1 MFTHEMLSN
10 VLMSQVGQMMPMD
23 LMGGSQ
29 DSTLLWVIIGLLTII
44 ILYLWYN
51 GRGQV
56 LAELIPAEPGQHVIG
71 TDKIEVAM
79 KLLSPNE
86 RMVMEALIGND
97 GEMLQKDLH
106 YDLDLSRVQA
116 HRIVQTLTQRDI
128 VTVEDHY
135 NTKKVRLAEWLMS

>member
-1 MFTHEMLSN
+1 
-10 VLMSQVGQMMPMD
+10 MSQVGQMMPMD
-23 LMGGSQ
+23 PMGGSQ

-44 ILYLWYN
+44 ILYLWYT

-56 LAELIPAEPGQHVIG
+56 LTELIPDEPGHHVIETG
-71 TDKIEVAM
+71 KIEVAM

-86 RMVMEALIGND
+86 RVVVEALIGND

-116 HRIVQTLTQRDI
+116 HRIVQSLTQRGI

>member
-1 MFTHEMLSN
+1 MFTHKMQSN

-23 LMGGSQ
+23 MMGGSQ
-29 DSTLLWVIIGLLTII
+29 ESTLLWVIIGFLTII
-44 ILYLWYN
+44 IVYLWYT
-51 GRGQV
+51 GRGHV
-56 LAELIPAEPGQHVIG
+56 LIEAVSDEPVHQGIE

-86 RMVMEALIGND
+86 RMVVEALLDND
-97 GEMLQKDLH
+97 GELLQKDLH

-116 HRIVQTLTQRDI
+116 HRIVQALTQRDI

-135 NTKKVRLAEWLMS
+135 NTKKVRLAEWLMN

>member
-10 VLMSQVGQMMPMD
+10 ALVSQMMPMGP
-23 LMGGSQ
+23 MSSQ
-29 DSTLLWVIIGLLTII
+29 DSTLLWVIIGLLTVII
-44 ILYLWYN
+44 GYLWYS
-51 GRGQV
+51 GRGQA
-56 LAELIPAEPGQHVIG
+56 LAGLVPDEPVHHVVE
-71 TDKIEVAM
+71 TDKIDVAM

-86 RMVMEALIGND
+86 RMVVEALIGND

-116 HRIVQTLTQRDI
+116 HRIVQSLTQRDI

-135 NTKKVRLAEWLMS
+135 NTKKVRLAKWLMS

>member
-1 MFTHEMLSN
+1 MLSN
-10 VLMSQVGQMMPMD
+10 ALVSQMMPMGP
-23 LMGGSQ
+23 MGSQ

-44 ILYLWYN
+44 IGYLWYN
-51 GRGQV
+51 GRGRALV
-56 LAELIPAEPGQHVIG
+56 DLIPDEPVHYTME
-71 TDKIEVAM
+71 TDKIDVAM

-86 RMVMEALIGND
+86 RMVVEALLGND

-116 HRIVQTLTQRDI
+116 HRIVQALTQRDI

-135 NTKKVRLAEWLMS
+135 NTKKVRLADWLMS

>member
-1 MFTHEMLSN
+1 MLSN
-10 VLMSQVGQMMPMD
+10 VLMSQVRQMMPMD
-23 LMGGSQ
+23 LMRSQ
-29 DSTLLWVIIGLLTII
+29 DSMLLWIIIGLLTII
-44 ILYLWYN
+44 IAYLWYN
-51 GRGQV
+51 GRERV
-56 LAELIPAEPGQHVIG
+56 LAELIPDEPVPHVIE

-86 RMVMEALIGND
+86 RMVVEALIGND

-116 HRIVQTLTQRDI
+116 HRIVQALTQRDI

-135 NTKKVRLAEWLMS
+135 NTKKVRLTEWLMN